1 MMATES
7 SEGWKNY
14 ATRCVNEW
22 LTQEESDYDT
32 LMGLVNDPDLNRQ
45 QKAANLKATVE
56 EMNPLLDVP
65 SVWGDLIV
73 AALQDVDWL
82 EIILNHQED

>member
-22 LTQEESDYDT
+22 LTQEESDYD
-32 LMGLVNDPDLNRQ
+32 
-45 QKAANLKATVE
+45 AT
-56 EMNPLLDVP
+56 
-65 SVWGDLIV
+65 S
-73 AALQDVDWL
+73 AS
-82 EIILNHQED
+82 